1 MGGGSSPTKQPCSE
15 GITQQLLGNSQ
26 HCKTRSLPRNPKGFV
41 CFQPYLFSCFK
52 SSQWKL
58 LLGLCWSTAMLK
70 GLEEFAGVWF
80 AQRAKKRCSM
90 CLPLIAPYYVRKMW
104 NWVIARSAAGCSKLP
119 CSHIS
124 PSSHI
129 FKPKFSKFRW
139 MNSLPSVGFLML
151 AVSSNHTESPYSI
164 KIIDCWREWHT
175 QTDRTIESL
184 RLGKTTKIIRSN
196 HQPIP
201 PYPLTTSLSAT
212 SPWFLEHLQGW
223 WPRHPLYSLCHCIT
237 LFLWRNCS

>member
-41 CFQPYLFSCFK
+41 CFQPYLLSCFK

-80 AQRAKKRCSM
+80 AQRAKKRCCM

-129 FKPKFSKFRW
+129 FKPKFAKFRW
-139 MNSLPSVGFLML
+139 MNSLCHQWVFWCWPW
-151 AVSSNHTESPYSI
+151 AVTTLKAHTLLKSLTADES
-164 KIIDCWREWHT
+164 DTLR
-175 QTDRTIESL
+175 QTEL
-184 RLGKTTKIIRSN
+184 
-196 HQPIP
+196 
-201 PYPLTTSLSAT
+201 
-212 SPWFLEHLQGW
+212 
-223 WPRHPLYSLCHCIT
+223 
-237 LFLWRNCS
+237 